1 MKFNCQVSYVEFH
14 AKLAPKLFQS
24 LSKLTDFPETAR
36 RIDSSSVCVWEIL
49 RGVEIEFVLLNI

>member
-24 LSKLTDFPETAR
+24 LSKLTDFLKQLVELIQR
-36 RIDSSSVCVWEIL
+36 VCLEIL